1 MFLEEPIFNLML
13 YPLSGSMTEVS
24 EVSITQITV
33 KDDFEDFFDML
44 LIRICLTLTLL
55 SEFFVSNVLAVL
67 FVMFDKYGEDSM
79 KRSLFNQII
88 AQVSYPIIT
97 SSLISTPCWILR
109 LAFGPL
115 TPLLAET
122 TTVLGKNDFI
132 NQSKIVGSIQ
142 CLHSLKRKL
151 DLYIKD
157 QHILLNNLRTI

>member
-1 MFLEEPIFNLML
+1 ML
-13 YPLSGSMTEVS
+13 YPHSGSMTEAS

-33 KDDFEDFFDML
+33 KDDFEDFFGML
-44 LIRICLTLTLL
+44 LIKICLTLTLL

-79 KRSLFNQII
+79 KRSLFNQMI
-88 AQVSYPIIT
+88 AQVSYPIII

-122 TTVLGKNDFI
+122 TTALGKNNFI
-132 NQSKIVGSIQ
+132 SQLESAGS
-142 CLHSLKRKL
+142 LHFL
-151 DLYIKD
+151 
-157 QHILLNNLRTI
+157 